1 MKIID
6 SNLLIYSY
14 QDEYSYLRALLKEPD
29 VCISAISKFE
39 VLGFSKI
46 TLTEKMY
53 YSALLEEI
61 PQIAITDEILDKAV
75 ELRQQKRMSAGDAII
90 AATAVI
96 HHATLYT
103 RNTKDFE
110 FIIGLETYNPIV

>member
-1 MKIID
+1 MKVID
-6 SNLLIYSY
+6 TNLLIYSNLE
-14 QDEYSYLRALLKEPD
+14 EYKYLRTLLRNPD
-29 VCISAISKFE
+29 IYVSAISRVE
-39 VLGFSKI
+39 VLGFHKI
-46 TLTEKMY
+46 TTTDKTYFE
-53 YSALLEEI
+53 ALLRRI

-103 RNTKDFE
+103 RNTKDFQ
-110 FIIGLETYNPIV
+110 FIMDIETYNPIE

>member
-6 SNLLIYSY
+6 SNLLIYSNL
-14 QDEYSYLRALLKEPD
+14 DEYKYLRTLLRSPN
-29 VCISAISKFE
+29 VYVSAISRVE
-39 VLGFSKI
+39 VLGFHKI
-46 TLTEKMY
+46 TATDKAYFE
-53 YSALLEEI
+53 ALLRRI
-61 PQIAITDEILDKAV
+61 PQIVISDEILDKAV

-90 AATAVI
+90 AATAVV

-110 FIIGLETYNPIV
+110 FITDIETYNPIV

>member
-1 MKIID
+1 MR
-6 SNLLIYSY
+6 SPNVY
-14 QDEYSYLRALLKEPD
+14 
-29 VCISAISKFE
+29 VSAISRVE
-39 VLGFSKI
+39 VLGFHKI
-46 TLTEKMY
+46 TATDNGYFE
-53 YSALLEEI
+53 ALLRRI
-61 PQIAITDEILDKAV
+61 PQIPITDEILDKAV

-110 FIIGLETYNPIV
+110 FITDIETYNPIE